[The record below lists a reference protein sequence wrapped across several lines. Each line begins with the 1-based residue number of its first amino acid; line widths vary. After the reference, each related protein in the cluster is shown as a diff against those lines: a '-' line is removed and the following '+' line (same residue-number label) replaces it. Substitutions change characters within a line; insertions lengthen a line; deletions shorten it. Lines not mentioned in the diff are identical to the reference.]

1 MSRIA
6 DRIGCRYDDILAY
19 FRRVPLGC
27 NPPDMTA
34 LSNLPPVDR
43 CLILEKVLINADG
56 DILTLIDKLSMA
68 YLKAGWMDLAIAFVR
83 ASCRRGLIDTYA
95 LAYFEGKLDR
105 LSGVR
110 MSSNSYEESIPRIQ
124 RDMWMAPDMCE
135 LLMDLCEGYRG
146 RNVFDGIDFSNP
158 FDASDVQQFLDER
171 RNFIRLIAGVR

>member
-19 FRRVPLGC
+19 FKIVPFGC

-95 LAYFEGKLDR
+95 LAYFEGKMDR

-110 MSSNSYEESIPRIQ
+110 MSSSSYEESIPRIQ

-135 LLMDLCEGYRG
+135 LLIDLCEGYRG
-146 RNVFDGIDFSNP
+146 HDVFEGIDFLNP
-158 FDASDVQQFLDER
+158 LHAPDVRQFIEER
-171 RNFIRLIAGVR
+171 RNFIRRIAGVR

>member
-19 FRRVPLGC
+19 FSRVPLGC

-56 DILTLIDKLSMA
+56 DILALIDKLSMA
-68 YLKAGWMDLAIAFVR
+68 YHKAGWMDLAIAFVR
-83 ASCRRGLIDTYA
+83 ASCRRGLIDTYT
-95 LAYFEGKLDR
+95 LTYFEEKLDG

-110 MSSNSYEESIPRIQ
+110 MSSNSYEESIPGIQ

-146 RNVFDGIDFSNP
+146 HDVFEGIDFSNP
-158 FDASDVQQFLDER
+158 LDASDVQQFLDER